1 MSEKQSS
8 LPAIVITG
16 ASSGIGRACALEL
29 DRRGFR
35 VFAGVRSEEAAKNL
49 QAEASPRLTPL
60 QIDVTQ
66 QDSIA
71 AAAELVAHAVG
82 ENGLA
87 GLVNN
92 AGIAAPGPVELVPI
106 EAWRQQLEIN
116 VLGVVAVTQAFLP
129 FLRKARGRIVNISS
143 VSGAISSP
151 YLGAYCASKF
161 AVEAIADAL
170 RLEVCRWGIQVSNVE
185 PGPIDTHIWKKSEDM
200 TQSLI
205 GQVPAERFSFYE
217 AEIAKVRDVVA
228 RTAASAAPV
237 ETVVRAVVH
246 ALTAPRPKTRYYLGW
261 SVWLCFKIARI
272 LPDGIRDWLVRKEMG
287 LS

>member
-205 GQVPAERFSFYE
+205 GQVPAERFSLYE
-217 AEIAKVRDVVA
+217 AEIAQVRDVVA
-228 RTAASAAPV
+228 RTAAAAAPV

>member
-1 MSEKQSS
+1 MSENQSS
-8 LPAIVITG
+8 PPTIVITG
-16 ASSGIGRACALEL
+16 ASSGIGRACALQL

-35 VFAGVRSEEAAKNL
+35 VFAGVRSEEAAKSL
-49 QAEASPRLTPL
+49 QTESSPRLTPL
-60 QIDVTQ
+60 RVDVTQ
-66 QDSIA
+66 QDSIVA
-71 AAAELVAHAVG
+71 AAKFVSQAVG

-87 GLVNN
+87 GLINN
-92 AGIAAPGPVELVPI
+92 AGIAAPGPIELVPI

-129 FLRKARGRIVNISS
+129 LLRQAHGRIVNISS

-170 RLEVCRWGIQVSNVE
+170 RIEVRRWGIHVSNIE

-200 TQSLI
+200 TQALI
-205 GQVPAERFSFYE
+205 AQVPPERFSLYE
-217 AEIAKVRDVVA
+217 TEIDKLHNVVTQ
-228 RTAASAAPV
+228 TAAAAAPV
-237 ETVVRAVVH
+237 ETVVRAVIH

-261 SVWLCFKIARI
+261 SVWLCFKIVRM
-272 LPDGIRDWLVRKEMG
+272 LPDGIRDWLVRKELG

>member
-1 MSEKQSS
+1 MPEKQSPS
-8 LPAIVITG
+8 PTIVITG
-16 ASSGIGRACALEL
+16 ASSGIGRTCALEL

-49 QAEASPRLTPL
+49 QAAGSVRLTPL

-71 AAAELVAHAVG
+71 AAAELVAQAVG

-129 FLRKARGRIVNISS
+129 LLRKLRGRIVNISS

-170 RLEVCRWGIQVSNVE
+170 RLEVRRWGIHVSNVE

-205 GQVPAERFSFYE
+205 GQVSAEKFSLYE

-228 RTAASAAPV
+228 RTAAAAAPV

-246 ALTAPRPKTRYYLGW
+246 ALTSPRPKTRYYLGW
-261 SVWLCFKIARI
+261 SVWLCFKIVRM
-272 LPDGIRDWLVRKEMG
+272 LPDGIRDWLVRKEIG